1 MYQHVQVHTHTKH
14 MEEVGATMRVGNGID
29 IHTQTHIH
37 MHKHTHAHTCT
48 LLIYMYVYILI
59 YYKEC
64 AILLKNMLCSG
75 YNRKYIK
82 RFIFMYVCELFIL
95 ICAYIPASISHTHTH
110 THTGFMN
117 KIITKCKIVKY
128 W

>member
-59 YYKEC
+59 Y
-64 AILLKNMLCSG
+64 ILNFAH
-75 YNRKYIK
+75 
-82 RFIFMYVCELFIL
+82 RFFSKTHQSLDFTKLFNPENVSMNFL
-95 ICAYIPASISHTHTH
+95 VSIA
-110 THTGFMN
+110 FPN
-117 KIITKCKIVKY
+117 LFL
-128 W
+128 